1 MRRPPFPIWTMLL
14 PVAVSLMLWAITGS
28 MLVLAF
34 AALGPV
40 GILAQRWDARR
51 AARVQAGEA
60 GQADFETIE
69 AARWQQ
75 LAADRRVQSWH
86 GVITA
91 RDIVLLRAE
100 HLRGSPHELVLGDI
114 DGLPLTAPAQLVLG
128 VHGQSLAL
136 AAFVRAIHLQ
146 QRHAGVPETVHL
158 LDGERHIPRCDATV
172 EIESFSSAIFR
183 HGRAEPRWFHP
194 HLLGQYELAEEPPA
208 AAQESEPRGML
219 EAVIGRDQ
227 SGSPVTIDLTA
238 APHAV
243 VAGASGSG
251 KTELLRRWLFELCVA
266 HSASEL
272 NLVLIDFK
280 GGSGFTA
287 FESLPQV
294 LAVSTDLDDAVA
306 GRALTL
312 VQAVL
317 VERERVLREL
327 GARDIAQLAN
337 GMMPRLLVFI
347 DEYQL
352 LGERLPEIQAVVADI
367 AARGRSLGIHL
378 VLSTQHPSRAIRDQ
392 ILANCGLRVALRLHD
407 RAESHLLLG
416 SDRAAT
422 LAGRGQVICLDDRG
436 VRECTVTPVGDG
448 EMQALATELHQ
459 LDAATLS
466 SVFRPLPG
474 GREATHDEG
483 AANVLALVDDR
494 EHATVHA
501 IELSQFRH
509 LVVTGPAR
517 SGRSTALARV
527 AQLAG
532 QAGEHVL
539 WCAGE
544 VPDCWSV
551 LESAN
556 RALEPICLIID
567 NIDDVAAQ
575 LDPEYRSEMLR
586 IIRSCASG
594 RGNRL
599 AVSSRGPTPFDDL
612 CDASITLIGRNGLAR
627 IGNRPAQL
635 LWAESAPVQH
645 PLPEPWTLIR
655 PTIVVTRRPEAVTSE
670 LRNRGAAACHVRS
683 RSEFDE
689 VFGELRSPSG
699 LQPVAPTA
707 FVASVEIWL
716 ALSAQL
722 DEVNGLCDWVFVD
735 GRLADLRTLL
745 RPVRL
750 PPVLADGEAWLA
762 RDIEVIRRRWE

>member
-1 MRRPPFPIWTMLL
+1 MLL

-40 GILAQRWDARR
+40 GMLAQRWDARR
-51 AARVQAGEA
+51 AARFREGEA
-60 GQADFETIE
+60 DPAEFGMIE
-69 AARWQQ
+69 AAGWQQ
-75 LAADRRVQSWH
+75 LASDRRAQSWH
-86 GVITA
+86 GVVTA

-100 HLRGSPHELVLGDI
+100 HLRGSPHELVLGNI
-114 DGLPLTAPAQLVLG
+114 DGFPLTAPAQLVLG
-128 VHGQSLAL
+128 VHGQGLAL

-146 QRHAGVPETVHL
+146 QRHAGVPESAHL
-158 LDGERHIPRCDATV
+158 LDGGLPIPRCDATV

-183 HGRAEPRWFHP
+183 HGRAEPRRFHP
-194 HLLGQYELAEEPPA
+194 HLLGQYELADEPPA
-208 AAQESEPRGML
+208 VAQASEPGGLL
-219 EAVIGRDQ
+219 EIVIGHDQ
-227 SGSPVTIDLTA
+227 MGSPVTIDLTA

-294 LAVSTDLDDAVA
+294 LAVSTDLDEVVA

-317 VERERVLREL
+317 VERERVLKEL

-337 GMMPRLLVFI
+337 GIMPRLLVFI

-416 SDRAAT
+416 SDRAVT
-422 LAGRGQVICLDDRG
+422 LAGRGQAICLDDRG
-436 VRECTVTPVGDG
+436 VHECEVSPVGEH
-448 EMQALATELHQ
+448 EMQALVTELYQ
-459 LDAATLS
+459 LDAAPLS

-474 GREATHDEG
+474 GREATHDEH

-509 LVVTGPAR
+509 LSITGPAR

-527 AQLAG
+527 AQLAR
-532 QAGEHVL
+532 QAGERVL
-539 WCAGE
+539 CCAGS
-544 VPDCWSV
+544 VADCWSV
-551 LESAN
+551 LESAD
-556 RALEPICLIID
+556 RACEPVCLIID
-567 NIDDVAAQ
+567 NIDDVAVQ
-575 LDPEYRSEMLR
+575 LDPEYRPEMMR
-586 IIRSCASG
+586 IIRSCASE

-599 AVSSRGPTPFDDL
+599 VVSSRGPTPFDEL

-627 IGNRPAQL
+627 IDNRPAQL
-635 LWAESAPVQH
+635 LWAESAPAQY
-645 PLPEPWTLIR
+645 PLPEPWTPIR

-670 LRNRGAAACHVRS
+670 LCSRGAATRHIRS
-683 RSEFDE
+683 RSEFDDA
-689 VFGELRSPSG
+689 FGELHSPSG
-699 LQPVAPTA
+699 LQPDASTA
-707 FVASVEIWL
+707 FVASVETWMM
-716 ALSAQL
+716 LSAQL
-722 DEVNGLCDWVFVD
+722 DEVSRQCEWVFVD

-750 PPVLADGEAWLA
+750 PPVLAEGEAWLV
-762 RDIEVIRRRWE
+762 RDLEIIRRRWE